1 MAEKVKNIDQL
12 ISENEELKN
21 KLYEAESLI
30 DAIHQG
36 GIDALVVNENGKPT
50 LYSLETAD
58 YTYRVLIEKFGEG
71 ALSISERGVILY
83 CNDYF
88 SKLIDVPAQKIIGT
102 YFSSYVDS
110 VGQFKALQ
118 DNLKSGLSKGEIVL
132 NVNDKKIPVYV
143 SLTDLQPTIPAIGII
158 VTDMSEKRKHEEDI
172 ALYQRSLVRK
182 ISELNETNERLEQ
195 FIHVISHDI
204 KEPVRKIL
212 TYASHLIMSLVATE
226 EGSVSHDLR
235 IINSSAMRLN
245 ALVEDLVQY
254 SLTSSLEGFVYVD
267 LDEIIK
273 DVLED
278 LELTIKENA
287 AVIAFESLP
296 GVTGSKTQLRQ
307 LFSNIISNALKFKK
321 AGTPP
326 QIKITTEVTD
336 CIDPDF
342 PNKKF
347 YKISIHDNG
356 IGMGEVYLKK
366 IFIIF
371 QRLHMPEEYSGNGV
385 GLAICKKIMEN
396 HRGKIDAESKPGKG
410 STFNLYLPV
419 KY

>member
-1 MAEKVKNIDQL
+1 
-12 ISENEELKN
+12 
-21 KLYEAESLI
+21 
-30 DAIHQG
+30 
-36 GIDALVVNENGKPT
+36 
-50 LYSLETAD
+50 
-58 YTYRVLIEKFGEG
+58 
-71 ALSISERGVILY
+71 
-83 CNDYF
+83 
-88 SKLIDVPAQKIIGT
+88 
-102 YFSSYVDS
+102 
-110 VGQFKALQ
+110 
-118 DNLKSGLSKGEIVL
+118 
-132 NVNDKKIPVYV
+132 
-143 SLTDLQPTIPAIGII
+143 
-158 VTDMSEKRKHEEDI
+158 
-172 ALYQRSLVRK
+172 
-182 ISELNETNERLEQ
+182 
-195 FIHVISHDI
+195 
-204 KEPVRKIL
+204 
-212 TYASHLIMSLVATE
+212 
-226 EGSVSHDLR
+226 
-235 IINSSAMRLN
+235 
-245 ALVEDLVQY
+245 
-254 SLTSSLEGFVYVD
+254 VYVD